1 MAHHL
6 YDLGLPNR
14 WPNKMALYHAVQWLK
29 VDIDP
34 FVNRIESSSFL
45 GLINFRHF
53 PKISVSWS

>member
-6 YDLGLPNR
+6 DHWDLEQCEWNEE
-14 WPNKMALYHAVQWLK
+14 ALYHAVQWLK

-34 FVNRIESSSFL
+34 FFNRVQSSSFL

-53 PKISVSWS
+53 PKISMTWS